1 MSTDELRTLL
11 RLREIRLRRCTLGL
25 SVAVGAGSSA
35 VLLGWILDSEP
46 LKHLAVSSVVMLP
59 LTAIGFFCGA
69 AVLGIQA
76 IGSKRML
83 WQRSGRVLSGVV
95 LILGFTMLAQRIGGF
110 ELPINLLLFPDA
122 IHRYQ
127 YRPYGLMAGN
137 SALAFTL
144 LGVALCIPGV
154 MLRGRRLANGFALAI
169 VAIAAVA
176 LVGYAY
182 GTRSLYSVDK
192 YAAMALSTA
201 SCFLAIG
208 VGAILSA
215 PQRGLGALLIAND
228 AGSIFTRRMLPAAL
242 TIPVLL
248 GFAWL
253 MGRRAELVGRETG
266 IAFMVVLI
274 AGIYTA
280 LLLHSA
286 QSVSALDR
294 ERANALEEAE
304 RARARAEAAN
314 RAKSDFLTMMS
325 HELRTPLNAIRG
337 YTQLIELGVRGP
349 VTEEQRMDLMRIRR
363 SEEHLLG
370 IIGDI
375 LDFASIERGHYT
387 YRIAPVVLQPILNDA
402 ISAVAPLADA
412 RNVRITT
419 NDGWSTDGQSGSAS
433 SHPVAILADAQKLR
447 QSVINLLANAIGRS
461 SAHEPVTIEVQSLPE
476 GILMSVGDAGRHI
489 PSEQLETMFDPFTQ
503 VDSTLTRTT
512 QGIGLGLAISRQLL
526 RGMGCEI
533 RVESEGSAGARF
545 SVLLPRAP
553 AGARI
558 PNPSSTRISN
568 APGLSQSIPSSSSL
582 SGGI

>member
-25 SVAVGAGSSA
+25 SAAVGAGSSA
-35 VLLGWILDSEP
+35 VLLGWIFDSDP
-46 LKHLAVSSVVMLP
+46 LKHLGISSVVMLP

-76 IGSKRML
+76 FGSTRML
-83 WQRSGRVLSGVV
+83 WQRSGQALSGVV
-95 LILGFTMLAQRIGGF
+95 LILGFTMLAQRVGGF
-110 ELPINLLLFPDA
+110 ELPVNLLLFPDA
-122 IHRYQ
+122 LHSYQ

-144 LGVALCIPGV
+144 LGAALCMPEV
-154 MLRGRRLANGFALAI
+154 TLRGRRLANGFALAI

-192 YAAMALSTA
+192 YAAMAFSTA

-215 PQRGLGALLIAND
+215 PQQGLGALLIAND

-242 TIPVLL
+242 TIPILL

-266 IAFMVVLI
+266 VAVMVVLI

-286 QSVSALDR
+286 RSVSALDR

-402 ISAVAPLADA
+402 ISAVASLADA
-412 RNVRITT
+412 GNVRITT
-419 NDGWSTDGQSGSAS
+419 NDGWSTDRQSGSAS
-433 SHPVAILADAQKLR
+433 GHPVAILADAQKLR
-447 QSVINLLANAIGRS
+447 QSIINLLANAIGRS
-461 SAHEPVTIEVQSLPE
+461 STHESVTIDVQSLPE
-476 GILMSVGDAGRHI
+476 GILMSVADAGRHI
-489 PSEQLETMFDPFTQ
+489 PSDQLETMFDPFTQ

-512 QGIGLGLAISRQLL
+512 QGVGLGLAISRQLL
-526 RGMGCEI
+526 RGMDCDV
-533 RVESEGSAGARF
+533 RVESAGTVGARF

-558 PNPSSTRISN
+558 PNPSSTRVSN

-582 SGGI
+582 TGGI